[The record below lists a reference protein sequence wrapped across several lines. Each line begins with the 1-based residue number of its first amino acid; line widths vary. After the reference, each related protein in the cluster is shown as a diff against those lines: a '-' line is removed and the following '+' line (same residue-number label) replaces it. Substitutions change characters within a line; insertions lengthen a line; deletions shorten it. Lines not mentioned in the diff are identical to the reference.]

1 MPCCRSCPAKSIE
14 EQMAPFLAQDHT
26 TAQLAIVFGCVAL
39 ALAAAGLF
47 GVLSY
52 GIALRTG
59 EIAVRI
65 ALGAQPGRV
74 IAMVLRETI
83 GLVIAGLA
91 LGAGLSYTASTL
103 INSRLY
109 GVASQDPLTMALAT
123 GLLLL
128 VVLKRRL
135 LAGAQGVESGPHD
148 GAASRMNAWASPALA

>member
-1 MPCCRSCPAKSIE
+1 
-14 EQMAPFLAQDHT
+14 MAPFLAQDHT

-128 VVLKRRL
+128 VALSAAYLPARR
-135 LAGAQGVESGPHD
+135 
-148 GAASRMNAWASPALA
+148 ASRVDPMTALRQE

>member
-1 MPCCRSCPAKSIE
+1 MPGCRSCPAKSIE

-128 VVLKRRL
+128 VALSAAYLPARR
-135 LAGAQGVESGPHD
+135 
-148 GAASRMNAWASPALA
+148 ASRVDPMTALRQE